1 MYWVKPGWKTTTC
14 VNQSPPSKSTMG
26 WNNAWNGS
34 RVFIDLVVVV
44 LQDMFIAEVYLSSL
58 SFEKWG
64 VFLCLFFCAALAF
77 GIYNQRYFGT
87 VSDQIKE
94 KLISEQKKFTSAV
107 KSLDDM
113 IRQCHSCMSTLTFVC
128 TFPSTDDPLEV
139 FFFLCL
145 NCQEVR
151 WCPGVS
157 SLSNSGQPQVSQA
170 LL

>member
-1 MYWVKPGWKTTTC
+1 
-14 VNQSPPSKSTMG
+14 MG
-26 WNNAWNGS
+26 RNNAGNGS

-44 LQDMFIAEVYLSSL
+44 LQDMFIAEVYLSRL
-58 SFEKWG
+58 SFEKCG

-77 GIYNQRYFGT
+77 VIYSQRYFGT

-94 KLISEQKKFTSAV
+94 KLISEQKKLISAV
-107 KSLDDM
+107 KSLDGM
-113 IRQCHSCMSTLTFVC
+113 IRQCLSEMSTLTIVC
-128 TFPSTDDPLEV
+128 TFPSTDDPLEG
-139 FFFLCL
+139 FFFILCL